1 MNEPKIP
8 TNIDR
13 LRIEITKLEATCT
26 AEQFVAN
33 LNLPS
38 WDVQA
43 SSSGFSAYTWW
54 LEDGYGLHA
63 CFAEGSYTITN
74 RFGPCCIS
82 FEGALVWKLNQIE
95 DQLNTIRGMLM
106 EDLAVDPHPDSK
118 SER

>member
-63 CFAEGSYTITN
+63 CFADGPGICTN
-74 RFGPCCIS
+74 RFGPCGIS
-82 FEGALVWKLNQIE
+82 HEGAFVWKLSQQENHW
-95 DQLNTIRGMLM
+95 NSMRGMTI
-106 EDLAVDPHPDSK
+106 EELAAATHPYSK
-118 SER
+118 SD